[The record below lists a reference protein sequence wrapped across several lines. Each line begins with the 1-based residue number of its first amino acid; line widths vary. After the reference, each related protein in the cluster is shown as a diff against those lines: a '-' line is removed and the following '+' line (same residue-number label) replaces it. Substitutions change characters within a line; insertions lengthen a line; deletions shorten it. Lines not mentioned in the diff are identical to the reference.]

1 MAPAPAPPRRPRPR
15 SRCRS
20 RSRSLLPLLL
30 PLLLPPPLPVGAF
43 NLEAS
48 RPVAFHGAPGS
59 LFGFALDFYLPR
71 PRSVSILVGAPKAN
85 TSQPNVT
92 QGGAVYHCPW
102 PPGDD
107 CTPIDFDHIGT
118 RTHDF
123 GGNST
128 ENPDPVEFKS
138 LQWFGATVRAHNA
151 SILACAP
158 LYSWS
163 PPKEEGGGRE
173 PVGTCFL
180 SIGNFSKF
188 VEYAPCRSDLNSAA
202 GQGYCQGGFSAEFTQ
217 TGRVLLG
224 GPGSYFWQGQVMSAT
239 QEQITASSYPEY
251 FIQEVAGQLQTRQAA
266 PTYDDSY
273 MGYSVAVGEFSGDTT
288 QDFVAGVPKGNL
300 TYGYVTI
307 LNGTNMKSL
316 YNFSGEQ
323 MAAYFG
329 YAVAATDVNN
339 DGLADLLV
347 GAPLFMAR
355 TGEGRVQEVGRVYLY
370 LQLPGGALPTP
381 TMAPTPAMALTGP
394 QEFGRFGSAIA
405 PLGDLDLDG
414 FNDVAVGAPL
424 GAEGRQGLVYIYSG
438 RGAGLHPQPAQVL
451 RGDWAPGRHP
461 DFFGA
466 ALRGATDLDG
476 NGYPDLLVGAFGVD
490 TAVVY
495 RGRPIVHAS
504 AALSVFPTM
513 FNPEE
518 RGCVLEDTGL
528 HVPCINVSFCLNA
541 SGRHLPGPIGFAVEL
556 SVDAAKA
563 GGGRRALFL
572 RGGQPTR
579 TLTLPVPNGA
589 GTRCRTM
596 AIFLRNES
604 EFRDKLSPIA
614 VGLSFALD
622 PHAPPD
628 THGLHPVL
636 AAHTHTKLEAKAHI
650 QLDCGEDN
658 VCVPDLQLEASADR
672 RAVYLG
678 DRNSLNLTFNARNQG
693 EGGAYEA
700 ELHVR
705 PPPHAQYTGVLRP
718 HGNFS
723 ALSCELGVGN
733 GSSPLICDLGNPMK
747 AGASIWG
754 GLRFTVPHLSDS
766 SKSVRFELQIR
777 SKNANNSQSEVV
789 TVPLE
794 VRAATRLSAFGVSR
808 PDVVTIPEGGW
819 TAERPP
825 QRLQD
830 LGPPVEHVYEVVNE
844 GPSAISHGTLELSC
858 PLSYRGH
865 PLLYVTGHSGPRN
878 CSTSHPLDSLRLAE
892 QEQSPDTH
900 VLQRRDT
907 GDMVTRVTRDTR
919 AGGPPAPPQT
929 LGCPEAECFRLSCP
943 MGGLEKQQRV
953 SLRLTFHL
961 WAPSLR
967 QKEVRAQALRCEAEY
982 RVLRLPYRVRPQHY
996 PSQRLQVVTGLQ
1008 WARAEGSA
1016 GVPVWVVVLAVLL
1029 GLLLLALLC
1038 YGLYK
1043 LGFFK
1048 RSGPYG
1054 TAMEKAQL
1062 KPQAAS
1068 EA

>member
-15 SRCRS
+15 RRCRP
-20 RSRSLLPLLL
+20 RIPLPVPLPLLL
-30 PLLLPPPLPVGAF
+30 PLLLPPVAAF

-48 RPVAFHGAPGS
+48 RPVVFRGAPGS
-59 LFGFALDFYLPR
+59 LFGFALDFYLPE

-92 QGGAVYHCPW
+92 QGGAVFHCPW
-102 PPGDD
+102 PPGGD

-123 GGNST
+123 GGNSSDAP
-128 ENPDPVEFKS
+128 EPVEFKS
-138 LQWFGATVRAHNA
+138 LQWFGATVRAHNG

-163 PPKEEGGGRE
+163 PPKEEGGARE
-173 PVGTCFL
+173 PVGSCFL

-239 QEQITASSYPEY
+239 QEQIAAGNFPEY
-251 FIQEVAGQLQTRQAA
+251 LIQEVPGQLQTRQAA
-266 PTYDDSY
+266 PSHDDSY

-307 LNGTNMKSL
+307 LNGTNMRSL

-323 MAAYFG
+323 MASYFG

-339 DGLADLLV
+339 DGLTDLLV

-355 TGEGRVQEVGRVYLY
+355 SGAGGARELGRVYLY
-370 LQLPGGALPTP
+370 LQRGGAPP
-381 TMAPTPAMALTGP
+381 APPAPLTGTH
-394 QEFGRFGSAIA
+394 EFGRFGSAIA
-405 PLGDLDLDG
+405 PLGDLDRDG

-424 GAEGRQGLVYIYSG
+424 GAEGRRGLVFIFRG
-438 RGAGLHPQPAQVL
+438 GGAGLRPRPAQVL
-451 RGDWAPGRHP
+451 RGLGGPRAQP

-476 NGYPDLLVGAFGVD
+476 NGYPDLLVGAFGAD
-490 TAVVY
+490 AAVVY

-504 AALSVFPTM
+504 ATLAIVPTM

-518 RGCVLEDTGL
+518 RGCVLAASGH
-528 HVPCINVSFCLNA
+528 HVPCINVTFCLNA
-541 SGRHLPGPIGFAVEL
+541 SGRHLPGPIGLALEL
-556 SVDAAKA
+556 SVDGAKA
-563 GGGRRALFL
+563 GGARRALFL
-572 RGGQPTR
+572 GGGPGGAPPSPTR
-579 TLTLPVPNGA
+579 NLSLEVPNG
-589 GTRCRTM
+589 GTPRCRTLGV
-596 AIFLRNES
+596 FLRNES
-604 EFRDKLSPIA
+604 EFRDKLSPIP
-614 VGLSFALD
+614 VSLSLALD
-622 PHAPPD
+622 PAVSPPPPGLAPLLSPA
-628 THGLHPVL
+628 TR
-636 AAHTHTKLEAKAHI
+636 TRLEAKAHI

-672 RAVYLG
+672 RAVFLG
-678 DRNSLNLTFNARNQG
+678 DRNSLNVTFHARNVG

-705 PPPHAQYTGVLRP
+705 PPPGALYSGVLRP

-723 ALSCELGVGN
+723 ALSCELGGGN
-733 GSSPLICDLGNPMK
+733 GSSSLVCDLGNPMK
-747 AGASIWG
+747 AGAQIRG
-754 GLRFTVPHLSDS
+754 GLRFTLPQLSDS
-766 SKSVRFELQIR
+766 SSSVRFELQIR
-777 SKNANNSQSEVV
+777 SKNANNSQSAVV
-789 TVPLE
+789 PVALA
-794 VRAATRLSAFGVSR
+794 VRAATRVSVLGVSR

-819 TAERPP
+819 GPDPP

-844 GPSAISHGTLELSC
+844 GPSAISQGTLELSC
-858 PLSYRGH
+858 PLGHRGH
-865 PLLYVTGHSGPRN
+865 PLLYVTGHSGLPN
-878 CSTSHPLDSLRLAE
+878 CSASHPLDPLRLAE
-892 QEQSPDTH
+892 QEQSPGPH

-907 GDMVTRVTRDTR
+907 GDTGD
-919 AGGPPAPPQT
+919 T
-929 LGCPEAECFRLSCP
+929 LGCPETECFRLSCP
-943 MGGLEKQQRV
+943 SGGLERQQRV

-961 WAPSLR
+961 WTPPPAQDVGTPSLR
-967 QKEVRAQALRCEAEY
+967 CDAEF
-982 RVLRLPYRVRPQHY
+982 RVLRLPYRLRPESY
-996 PSQRLQVVTGLQ
+996 PRHRLQVVTALS
-1008 WARAEGSA
+1008 WARPEAGG

-1029 GLLLLALLC
+1029 GLLLLGLLC

>member
-1 MAPAPAPPRRPRPR
+1 MSQCPRAVPGCPGALAVSRYPSSAPFPDVAVFPECPGAPRLSRSPLTGSPRGVPVPDVPLSPSWPAPHGIAPC
-15 SRCRS
+15 S
-20 RSRSLLPLLL
+20 
-30 PLLLPPPLPVGAF
+30 PP
-43 NLEAS
+43 
-48 RPVAFHGAPGS
+48 
-59 LFGFALDFYLPR
+59 
-71 PRSVSILVGAPKAN
+71 SVSILVGAPKAN

-92 QGGAVYHCPW
+92 QGGAVFHCPW
-102 PPGDD
+102 PPGGD

-123 GGNST
+123 GGNSSDAP
-128 ENPDPVEFKS
+128 EPVEFKS
-138 LQWFGATVRAHNA
+138 LQWFGATVRAHNG

-163 PPKEEGGGRE
+163 PPKEEGGARE
-173 PVGTCFL
+173 PVGSCFL

-239 QEQITASSYPEY
+239 QEQIAAGNFPEY
-251 FIQEVAGQLQTRQAA
+251 LIQEVPGQLQTRQAA
-266 PTYDDSY
+266 PSHDDSY

-307 LNGTNMKSL
+307 LNGTNMRSL

-323 MAAYFG
+323 MASYFG

-339 DGLADLLV
+339 DGLTDLLV

-355 TGEGRVQEVGRVYLY
+355 SGAGGARELGRVYLY
-370 LQLPGGALPTP
+370 LQRGGAPP
-381 TMAPTPAMALTGP
+381 APPAPLTGTH
-394 QEFGRFGSAIA
+394 EFGRFGSAIA
-405 PLGDLDLDG
+405 PLGDLDRDG

-424 GAEGRQGLVYIYSG
+424 GAEGRRGLVFIFRG
-438 RGAGLHPQPAQVL
+438 GGAGLRPRPAQVL
-451 RGDWAPGRHP
+451 RGLGGPRAQP

-476 NGYPDLLVGAFGVD
+476 NGYPGEGQPWHPPG
-490 TAVVY
+490 TAL
-495 RGRPIVHAS
+495 GRPIVHAS
-504 AALSVFPTM
+504 ATLAIVPTM

-518 RGCVLEDTGL
+518 RGCVLAASGH
-528 HVPCINVSFCLNA
+528 HVPWWVTPRGQRGD
-541 SGRHLPGPIGFAVEL
+541 SGGHGRGHWEVPGTWGH
-556 SVDAAKA
+556 SWGHWGHW
-563 GGGRRALFL
+563 GGGHWEGTM
-572 RGGQPTR
+572 GGPR
-579 TLTLPVPNGA
+579 D
-589 GTRCRTM
+589 
-596 AIFLRNES
+596 S
-604 EFRDKLSPIA
+604 EFRDKLSPIP
-614 VGLSFALD
+614 VSLSLALD
-622 PHAPPD
+622 PAVSPPPPGLAPLLSPA
-628 THGLHPVL
+628 TR
-636 AAHTHTKLEAKAHI
+636 TRLEAKAHI

-658 VCVPDLQLEASADR
+658 VCVPDLQDR
-672 RAVYLG
+672 RAVFLG
-678 DRNSLNLTFNARNQG
+678 DRNSLNVTFHARNVG

-705 PPPHAQYTGVLRP
+705 PPPGALYSGVLRP

-723 ALSCELGVGN
+723 ALSCELGGGN
-733 GSSPLICDLGNPMK
+733 ASSSLVCDLGNPMK
-747 AGASIWG
+747 AGASIRG
-754 GLRFTVPHLSDS
+754 GLRFTLPQLSDS
-766 SKSVRFELQIR
+766 SGSVRFELQIR
-777 SKNANNSQSEVV
+777 SKNANNSQSAVV
-789 TVPLE
+789 PVALA
-794 VRAATRLSAFGVSR
+794 VRAATRVSVLGVSR

-819 TAERPP
+819 GPDPP

-844 GPSAISHGTLELSC
+844 GPSAISQGTLELSC
-858 PLSYRGH
+858 PLGHRGH
-865 PLLYVTGHSGPRN
+865 PLLYVTGHSGLPN
-878 CSTSHPLDSLRLAE
+878 CSASHPLDPLRLA
-892 QEQSPDTH
+892 
-900 VLQRRDT
+900 VL
-907 GDMVTRVTRDTR
+907 G
-919 AGGPPAPPQT
+919 T
-929 LGCPEAECFRLSCP
+929 LGGS
-943 MGGLEKQQRV
+943 GGLLEMGHWGQCWGHWMALEDGWVALLSPWVPQGDPAGDPAV
-953 SLRLTFHL
+953 C
-961 WAPSLR
+961 P
-967 QKEVRAQALRCEAEY
+967 RA
-982 RVLRLPYRVRPQHY
+982 
-996 PSQRLQVVTGLQ
+996 QVVTALS
-1008 WARAEGSA
+1008 WARPEAGG

-1029 GLLLLALLC
+1029 GLLLLGLLC

>member
-1 MAPAPAPPRRPRPR
+1 MAPGPLPLLLPV
-15 SRCRS
+15 
-20 RSRSLLPLLL
+20 LLPLLL
-30 PLLLPPPLPVGAF
+30 PVLLPGLPGLLPGLLPVAAF

-48 RPVAFHGAPGS
+48 QPVEFRGAPGS

-85 TSQPNVT
+85 TSQANVT
-92 QGGAVYHCPW
+92 QGGAVFHCPW
-102 PPGDD
+102 PPQGD
-107 CTPIDFDHIGT
+107 CAPIDFDHIGP

-123 GGNST
+123 GGNGS
-128 ENPDPVEFKS
+128 EPPQPVEFKS
-138 LQWFGATVRAHNA
+138 LQWFGATVRAHNG

-163 PPKEEGGGRE
+163 PPNEEGGGRE
-173 PVGTCFL
+173 PVGSCFL

-239 QEQITASSYPEY
+239 QEQITASSFPEY
-251 FIQEVAGQLQTRQAA
+251 LIQEVAGQLQTRQAA
-266 PTYDDSY
+266 PTHDDSY

-355 TGEGRVQEVGRVYLY
+355 AGGGRVQEVGRVYLY
-370 LQLPGGALPTP
+370 LQVPGGGDPSSATPPAP
-381 TMAPTPAMALTGP
+381 TMAPTPAAAITGP
-394 QEFGRFGSAIA
+394 LEFGRFGSSIA

-438 RGAGLHPQPAQVL
+438 GATGLRPNPSQVL
-451 RGDWAPGRHP
+451 RGRGDPGPHP

-504 AALSVFPTM
+504 ASLSVFPTM

-518 RGCVLEDTGL
+518 RGCILEATGH
-528 HVPCINVSFCLNA
+528 HVSCINISFCLNA
-541 SGRHLPGPIGFAVEL
+541 SGRHLPGPIGFLVEL
-556 SVDAAKA
+556 SLDGAKP
-563 GGGRRALFL
+563 GGARRALFL
-572 RGGQPTR
+572 GGGHPTR
-579 TLTLPVPNGA
+579 ALRVPVPNG
-589 GTRCRTM
+589 GGPRCRTL
-596 AIFLRNES
+596 AVFLRNES

-614 VGLSFALD
+614 VGLSFGLD
-622 PHAPPD
+622 PRAPPD
-628 THGLHPVL
+628 GHGLRPVL
-636 AAHTHTKLEAKAHI
+636 AAEAKTRLEAKAHI

-658 VCVPDLQLEASADR
+658 VCVPDLQLEAAADR
-672 RAVYLG
+672 RVVYLG
-678 DRNSLNLTFNARNQG
+678 DRNSLNLTFHARNLG

-723 ALSCELGVGN
+723 ALSCELGG
-733 GSSPLICDLGNPMK
+733 GTPRAPLVCDLGNPMK

-754 GLRFTVPHLSDS
+754 GLRFTLPHLSDS

-777 SKNANNSQSEVV
+777 SKNANNSQSEAVL
-789 TVPLE
+789 VPLE
-794 VRAATRLSAFGVSR
+794 VRAATRISAFGVSR
-808 PDVVTIPEGGW
+808 PDVVTVPEGARSPSW
-819 TAERPP
+819 PP
-825 QRLQD
+825 QRLEE
-830 LGPPVEHVYEVVNE
+830 LGPPVEHVYEVLNE

-865 PLLYVTGHSGPRN
+865 PVLYVTGHSGPPN
-878 CSTSHPLDSLRLAE
+878 CSASHPLDSLRLAE
-892 QEQSPDTH
+892 QEPPQSPGPH

-907 GDMVTRVTRDTR
+907 G
-919 AGGPPAPPQT
+919 GPPAPPHT

-943 MGGLEKQQRV
+943 LGGLEKQQRV
-953 SLRLTFHL
+953 SLRLAFHL
-961 WAPSLR
+961 WAPALR
-967 QKEVRAQALRCEAEY
+967 QREVRVQAVRCEAEY
-982 RVLRLPYRVRPQHY
+982 RVLRLPYRVRPQHL

-1008 WARAEGSA
+1008 WARAEGAA

>member
-1 MAPAPAPPRRPRPR
+1 MAPAPPRRPRPR
-15 SRCRS
+15 PRPRA
-20 RSRSLLPLLL
+20 LPPLLL
-30 PLLLPPPLPVGAF
+30 LLLLLLPPLPAAAF

-48 RPVAFHGAPGS
+48 RPVAFRGAPGS
-59 LFGFALDFYLPR
+59 LFGFALDFYLPQ

-102 PPGDD
+102 PPSDD

-128 ENPDPVEFKS
+128 ETPDPVEFKS

-239 QEQITASSYPEY
+239 QEQIAASSYPEY

-339 DGLADLLV
+339 DGLTDLLV

-370 LQLPGGALPTP
+370 LQLPGGALPAPPAPAPTP
-381 TMAPTPAMALTGP
+381 LTAPTPAMAPTPTMALTGP

-424 GAEGRQGLVYIYSG
+424 GAEGRQGLVYVYSG
-438 RGAGLHPQPAQVL
+438 RGAGLHPHPAQVL
-451 RGDWAPGRHP
+451 RGQWAPTRHP

-518 RGCVLEDTGL
+518 RGCVLEGTGL

-541 SGRHLPGPIGFAVEL
+541 SGRHLPGPIGFEVEL
-556 SVDAAKA
+556 SVDGAKA
-563 GGGRRALFL
+563 GGTRRALFL
-572 RGGQPTR
+572 PGGQPTR
-579 TLTLPVPNGA
+579 TLTLAVPNGA
-589 GTRCRTM
+589 GARCRTM
-596 AIFLRNES
+596 AVFLRNES

-636 AAHTHTKLEAKAHI
+636 AAHTRTRLEAKAHI

-658 VCVPDLQLEASADR
+658 VCVPDLQLEASVDR

-723 ALSCELGVGN
+723 ALSCELGGGN
-733 GSSPLICDLGNPMK
+733 GSSPLVCDLGNPMK

-766 SKSVRFELQIR
+766 SKSIRFELQIR

-808 PDVVTIPEGGW
+808 PDIVTVPEGGW
-819 TAERPP
+819 TPQRPP

-858 PLSYRGH
+858 PLTFGGH

-878 CSTSHPLDSLRLAE
+878 CSASHPLDSLRLAE
-892 QEQSPDTH
+892 QEPSPDTH

-907 GDMVTRVTRDTR
+907 GDAVTRDTR
-919 AGGPPAPPQT
+919 GSAPAPSPYT
-929 LGCPEAECFRLSCP
+929 LGCPEPECFRLSCP

-953 SLRLTFHL
+953 SLRLAFRL
-961 WAPSLR
+961 WAPPLPQR
-967 QKEVRAQALRCEAEY
+967 EARAQALRCEAEY

-1008 WARAEGSA
+1008 WARAEGGP

-1043 LGFFK
+1043 

>member
-1 MAPAPAPPRRPRPR
+1 MAPAPVPRCR
-15 SRCRS
+15 SPSRCRCRCRS
-20 RSRSLLPLLL
+20 RVLLPVLLL
-30 PLLLPPPLPVGAF
+30 LLLPPLPAAAF

-48 RPVAFHGAPGS
+48 RPVAFRGAPGS
-59 LFGFALDFYLPR
+59 LFGFALDFYLPQ

-107 CTPIDFDHIGT
+107 CTPIDFDHIGP

-123 GGNST
+123 GGNGT
-128 ENPDPVEFKS
+128 EPPEPVEFKS
-138 LQWFGATVRAHNA
+138 LQWFGATVRAHNG

-163 PPKEEGGGRE
+163 PPKEEGGARE

-180 SIGNFSKF
+180 SISNFSKF

-239 QEQITASSYPEY
+239 QEQIAGSSFPEY
-251 FIQEVAGQLQTRQAA
+251 LVQEVAGQIQTRQAA
-266 PTYDDSY
+266 PTHDDSY

-307 LNGTNMKSL
+307 LNGTNMRSL

-370 LQLPGGALPTP
+370 LQLPGGALPNP
-381 TMAPTPAMALTGP
+381 PVPPAMAPTPAMALTGP

-438 RGAGLHPQPAQVL
+438 GGTGLHPEPAQVL
-451 RGDWAPGRHP
+451 RGHWAPRPHP

-495 RGRPIVHAS
+495 RGRPIVHAG
-504 AALSVFPTM
+504 ATLSVSPTM

-518 RGCVLEDTGL
+518 RGCVLEATGL

-541 SGRHLPGPIGFAVEL
+541 SGRHLPGTIGFAVEL
-556 SVDAAKA
+556 SVDGAKA
-563 GGGRRALFL
+563 GGARRALL
-572 RGGQPTR
+572 LPGGHPTR
-579 TLTLPVPNGA
+579 TLALAVPNGA
-589 GTRCRTM
+589 GTRCHTL
-596 AIFLRNES
+596 AVFLRNES

-614 VGLSFALD
+614 LGLSFALD
-622 PHAPPD
+622 PRAPPD
-628 THGLHPVL
+628 AHGLHPVL
-636 AAHTHTKLEAKAHI
+636 AASTRTRLEAKAHI
-650 QLDCGEDN
+650 QLDCGDDN
-658 VCVPDLQLEASADR
+658 ICVPDLQLEAAVDR

-723 ALSCELGVGN
+723 ALSCELGGGN

-754 GLRFTVPHLSDS
+754 GLRFTIPHLSDS

-789 TVPLE
+789 TVTLE

-808 PDVVTIPEGGW
+808 PDVVIVPEGGR
-819 TAERPP
+819 TPERPP

-878 CSTSHPLDSLRLAE
+878 CSASHPLDSLRLAE
-892 QEQSPDTH
+892 QSPEPH

-907 GDMVTRVTRDTR
+907 GDTVTRDTR
-919 AGGPPAPPQT
+919 GAAPPRPPHT

-943 MGGLEKQQRV
+943 MGGLEKQQRA

-961 WAPSLR
+961 WAPPQR
-967 QKEVRAQALRCEAEY
+967 EARAQALRCEAEY
-982 RVLRLPYRVRPQHY
+982 RVLRVPYRVQPQRY
-996 PSQRLQVVTGLQ
+996 PSQRLQG
-1008 WARAEGSA
+1008 
-1016 GVPVWVVVLAVLL
+1016 GVGVLA
-1029 GLLLLALLC
+1029 GS
-1038 YGLYK
+1038 
-1043 LGFFK
+1043 
-1048 RSGPYG
+1048 R
-1054 TAMEKAQL
+1054 
-1062 KPQAAS
+1062 
-1068 EA
+1068 

>member
-1 MAPAPAPPRRPRPR
+1 MAPLPAAPCRCAPAAQPRG
-15 SRCRS
+15 
-20 RSRSLLPLLL
+20 LLLLLLL
-30 PLLLPPPLPVGAF
+30 PALLPGPLPGPFAAAF
-43 NLEAS
+43 NLEES
-48 RPVAFHGAPGS
+48 QPFAFRGAPGS
-59 LFGFALDFYLPR
+59 LFGFALDFYRPQ

-85 TSQPNVT
+85 SSLAGVS

-102 PPGDD
+102 PPGAS
-107 CTPIDFDHIGT
+107 CTPIDFDHIGS
-118 RTHDF
+118 RSHDF
-123 GGNST
+123 GGNSS
-128 ENPDPVEFKS
+128 ESSEPVEFKS

-163 PPKEEGGGRE
+163 PPKEGGGQE
-173 PVGTCFL
+173 PVGSCFL
-180 SIGNFSKF
+180 SMGNFSKF

-224 GPGSYFWQGQVMSAT
+224 GPGSYFWQGQLLSAT
-239 QEQITASSYPEY
+239 QEQIAASSFPQYLS
-251 FIQEVAGQLQTRQAA
+251 QQVAGQLQTRQAA
-266 PTYDDSY
+266 PTHDDSY
-273 MGYSVAVGEFSGDTT
+273 M
-288 QDFVAGVPKGNL
+288 DFVAGVPKGNL

-329 YAVAATDVNN
+329 YSVAATDVNS

-347 GAPLFMAR
+347 GAPLYMAR

-370 LQLPGGALPTP
+370 LQLPSLAPPSDVAPSLAPTMAP
-381 TMAPTPAMALTGP
+381 SLAPSMAPTPAMALTGP

-424 GAEGRQGLVYIYSG
+424 GAEGRLGLVYIYSG
-438 RGAGLHPQPAQVL
+438 MGTGLCPRPSQVL
-451 RGDWAPGRHP
+451 RGQWAPGRQP

-476 NGYPDLLVGAFGVD
+476 NGYPDLLVGAFGAD

-504 AALSVFPTM
+504 ASLSVVPTM

-518 RGCVLEDTGL
+518 RGCVLGDSG
-528 HVPCINVSFCLNA
+528 HQVPCINVSFCLNA
-541 SGRHLPGPIGFAVEL
+541 SGHHLPAAIDFAVEL
-556 SVDAAKA
+556 TVDGAKA

-572 RGGQPTR
+572 PEGAPSRS
-579 TLTLPVPNGA
+579 LVVPVPNGA
-589 GTRCRTM
+589 GARCHSM
-596 AIFLRNES
+596 AIYLRNES
-604 EFRDKLSPIA
+604 EFRDKLSPIGVA
-614 VGLSFALD
+614 LSFGLD
-622 PHAPPD
+622 PDAHPD
-628 THGLHPVL
+628 AHGLHPVL
-636 AAHTHTKLEAKAHI
+636 AAQSRTRLEAKAHI

-658 VCVPDLQLEASADR
+658 ICVPDLQLEAALDR
-672 RAVYLG
+672 RAVFLG
-678 DRNSLNLTFNARNQG
+678 DRNSLSLTFGARNQG

-705 PPPHAQYTGVLRP
+705 APPHAQYTGVMRP
-718 HGNFS
+718 HANFS

-733 GSSPLICDLGNPMK
+733 DSSSALVCDLGNPMK

-754 GLRFTVPHLSDS
+754 GLRFTMPQVSDS
-766 SKSVRFELQIR
+766 SRRVHFELQIR
-777 SKNANNSQSEVV
+777 SRNANNSRSQLLAL
-789 TVPLE
+789 PLE
-794 VRAATRLSAFGVSR
+794 VRAATRVSAFGVSR
-808 PDVVTIPEGGW
+808 PDVVTVPEGGR
-819 TAERPP
+819 TPERPP
-825 QRLQD
+825 QSLQD
-830 LGPPVEHVYEVVNE
+830 LGPPAEHIYEVLNE
-844 GPSAISHGTLELSC
+844 GPSAISQGTLELSC
-858 PLSYRGH
+858 PLTHRGH
-865 PLLYVTGHSGPRN
+865 PLLYVTGHTGPPG
-878 CSTSHPLDSLRLAE
+878 CTASHPPDSLHLAE
-892 QEQSPDTH
+892 QSPEAH
-900 VLQRRDT
+900 SRQRRHAEGT
-907 GDMVTRVTRDTR
+907 VPRGARDTR
-919 AGGPPAPPQT
+919 GSSHPVPPFT
-929 LGCPEAECFRLSCP
+929 LACPEAECFRLSCP
-943 MGGLEKQQRV
+943 LGGLEKQQRR
-953 SLRLTFHL
+953 SLTLSFRLR
-961 WAPSLR
+961 APPPR
-967 QKEVRAQALRCEAEY
+967 QREGLAPALRCEAEY
-982 RVLRLPYRVRPQHY
+982 RVLRLPYRIRAQHY

-1008 WARAEGSA
+1008 WARAEGSG

-1048 RSGPYG
+1048 RAGPYG

>member
-1 MAPAPAPPRRPRPR
+1 MAPGPPRC
-15 SRCRS
+15 RCRC
-20 RSRSLLPLLL
+20 RALLPVLL
-30 PLLLPPPLPVGAF
+30 PLLLPPPPPAAAF
-43 NLEAS
+43 NLEES
-48 RPVAFHGAPGS
+48 RPAAFRGAPGS

-102 PPGDD
+102 PPGAE

-118 RTHDF
+118 RSHDF
-123 GGNST
+123 GGNGT
-128 ENPDPVEFKS
+128 ESPDPVEFKS

-158 LYSWS
+158 LYSWR
-163 PPKEEGGGRE
+163 PTKDEGGRD

-239 QEQITASSYPEY
+239 QEQIAASSYPEY
-251 FIQEVAGQLQTRQAA
+251 FIQDVAGQLQTRQAA

-339 DGLADLLV
+339 DGLIDLLV
-347 GAPLFMAR
+347 GAPLFMER
-355 TGEGRVQEVGRVYLY
+355 TGDGRVQEVGRVYLY
-370 LQLPGGALPTP
+370 LQRPGGGPLPAPPPTTMPPTP
-381 TMAPTPAMALTGP
+381 DATLSGP

-424 GAEGRQGLVYIYSG
+424 GADGRQGLVYIYGGS
-438 RGAGLHPQPAQVL
+438 GAGLRPHPTQVL
-451 RGDWAPGRHP
+451 RGHWGHGPHP

-476 NGYPDLLVGAFGVD
+476 NGYPDLLVGAFGAD

-504 AALSVFPTM
+504 ATLSVVPTM

-518 RGCVLEDTGL
+518 RGCVLEGTEL

-556 SVDAAKA
+556 SLDALKA
-563 GGGRRALFL
+563 PGGRRALFV
-572 RGGQPTR
+572 GGREPTR
-579 TLTLPVPNGA
+579 SLALPVPNGGGA
-589 GTRCRTM
+589 RCRTM
-596 AIFLRNES
+596 AVFLRNES

-622 PHAPPD
+622 PRAPPD
-628 THGLHPVL
+628 AHGLHPVL
-636 AAHTHTKLEAKAHI
+636 APSTRTRLEAKAHI

-658 VCVPDLQLEASADR
+658 VCVPDLQLEAFADR

-705 PPPHAQYTGVLRP
+705 PPPHAQYTGVLHP

-723 ALSCELGVGN
+723 ALSCELGGGN

-766 SKSVRFELQIR
+766 SKSIRFELQIR

-789 TVPLE
+789 PVPLE

-808 PDVVTIPEGGW
+808 PEVVTVPEPGW
-819 TAERPP
+819 VAAQPP
-825 QRLQD
+825 RRLQD
-830 LGPPVEHVYEVVNE
+830 VGPQVEHVYEVVNE

-858 PLSYRGH
+858 PLSHRGH
-865 PLLYVTGHSGPRN
+865 RVLYVTGHSGPRN
-878 CSTSHPLDSLRLAE
+878 CTASHPLDSLRLAE
-892 QEQSPDTH
+892 QEQQGQARPPP
-900 VLQRRDT
+900 RRDT
-907 GDMVTRVTRDTR
+907 RDTGTR
-919 AGGPPAPPQT
+919 GSGPPAPPNT

-943 MGGLEKQQRV
+943 LGGLEKQQRA
-953 SLRLTFHL
+953 SLRLTFRL
-961 WAPSLR
+961 WAPSFLQR
-967 QKEVRAQALRCEAEY
+967 EVRAQALRCEAEY
-982 RVLRLPYRVRPQHY
+982 RVLRLPYRVRPPHL
-996 PSQRLQVVTGLQ
+996 PTQRLQVVTGLQ
-1008 WARAEGSA
+1008 WARAEGSP

-1029 GLLLLALLC
+1029 GLLLLALLS

-1048 RSGPYG
+1048 RSMPYG

>member
-15 SRCRS
+15 RRCRP
-20 RSRSLLPLLL
+20 RMALPVPLPVPLLL
-30 PLLLPPPLPVGAF
+30 PLLLPPVAAF

-48 RPVAFHGAPGS
+48 RPVVFRGAPGS
-59 LFGFALDFYLPR
+59 FFGFALDFYLPE

-92 QGGAVYHCPW
+92 QGGAVFHCPW
-102 PPGDD
+102 PPEGSG
-107 CTPIDFDHIGT
+107 CAPIDFDHIGT

-123 GGNST
+123 GGNSSDGA
-128 ENPDPVEFKS
+128 EPVEFKS
-138 LQWFGATVRAHNA
+138 LQWFGATVRAHNG

-163 PPKEEGGGRE
+163 PPKEEGGARE
-173 PVGTCFL
+173 PVGSCFL
-180 SIGNFSKF
+180 SLGNFSKF

-239 QEQITASSYPEY
+239 QEQITAGNFPEY
-251 FIQEVAGQLQTRQAA
+251 LIQEVPGQLQTRQAE
-266 PTYDDSY
+266 PSHDDSY
-273 MGYSVAVGEFSGDTT
+273 MGYSVTVGEFSGDTT

-323 MAAYFG
+323 MASYFG

-339 DGLADLLV
+339 DGLTDLLV

-355 TGEGRVQEVGRVYLY
+355 SSGGAGGARELGRVYLY
-370 LQLPGGALPTP
+370 LQRGGGAPP
-381 TMAPTPAMALTGP
+381 AAPAALTGTH
-394 QEFGRFGSAIA
+394 EFGRFGSAIA
-405 PLGDLDLDG
+405 ALGDLDRDG
-414 FNDVAVGAPL
+414 YNDVAVGAPL
-424 GAEGRQGLVYIYSG
+424 GAEGRRGLVFIFRG
-438 RGAGLHPQPAQVL
+438 GGAGLRPRPAQVL
-451 RGDWAPGRHP
+451 RGLGGPRGQP

-476 NGYPDLLVGAFGVD
+476 NGYPDLLVGAFGAD
-490 TAVVY
+490 AAVVY

-504 AALSVFPTM
+504 ATLAIVPSM

-518 RGCVLEDTGL
+518 RGCALASGH
-528 HVPCINVSFCLNA
+528 HVSCINVTFCLNA
-541 SGRHLPGPIGFAVEL
+541 SGRHLPGPIGLVLEL
-556 SVDAAKA
+556 SVDGAKP
-563 GGGRRALFL
+563 GGARRALFL
-572 RGGQPTR
+572 GGGAGGAPPSPTR
-579 TLTLPVPNGA
+579 NLTLEVPNGGTPRCRTLPV
-589 GTRCRTM
+589 
-596 AIFLRNES
+596 FLRNES
-604 EFRDKLSPIA
+604 EFRDKLSPIP
-614 VGLSFALD
+614 VSLSLALD
-622 PHAPPD
+622 PAVSPPPP
-628 THGLHPVL
+628 GLSPL
-636 AAHTHTKLEAKAHI
+636 LSPATRTRLEAKAHI
-650 QLDCGEDN
+650 QLDCEDN

-672 RAVYLG
+672 RAVFLG
-678 DRNSLNLTFNARNQG
+678 DRNSLNVTFLARNVG

-700 ELHVR
+700 ELHLR
-705 PPPHAQYTGVLRP
+705 PPPGALYSGVLRP

-723 ALSCELGVGN
+723 ALSCELGGGN
-733 GSSPLICDLGNPMK
+733 GSSPLVCDLGNPMK

-754 GLRFTVPHLSDS
+754 GLRFTLPHLSDNS
-766 SKSVRFELQIR
+766 SSVRFELQIR
-777 SKNANNSQSEVV
+777 SKNANNSQSAVV
-789 TVPLE
+789 PVALA
-794 VRAATRLSAFGVSR
+794 VRAATRVSVLGVSR
-808 PDVVTIPEGGW
+808 PDVVTVPEGGW
-819 TAERPP
+819 GPDPP
-825 QRLQD
+825 RRLQD

-844 GPSAISHGTLELSC
+844 GPGAISQGTLELSC
-858 PLSYRGH
+858 PLGHRGH
-865 PLLYVTGHSGPRN
+865 PLLYVTGHEGLHNCTASHGSDPLGLEREQGPG
-878 CSTSHPLDSLRLAE
+878 P
-892 QEQSPDTH
+892 H
-900 VLQRRDT
+900 VLQRRDS
-907 GDMVTRVTRDTR
+907 GDSPGDSP
-919 AGGPPAPPQT
+919 GDS

-943 MGGLEKQQRV
+943 SGALERQQRV
-953 SLRLTFHL
+953 SLHLSFRLRSPRL
-961 WAPSLR
+961 GQREPWPLSLR
-967 QKEVRAQALRCEAEY
+967 CDAEF
-982 RVLRLPYRVRPQHY
+982 RVLQLPYRVLPDSY
-996 PSQRLQVVTGLQ
+996 PRHRLQVVTALSR
-1008 WARAEGSA
+1008 ARPEAGG

-1029 GLLLLALLC
+1029 GLLLLGLLC